1 MHPLAPTAAKH
12 AADIVRL
19 AIRHDDT
26 REALVVFDVR
36 SPLSRIVTEA
46 YRDALP
52 QATFVDFDA
61 TTPAAVVDAV
71 SRLAVGD
78 LVVLIQSK
86 NFRLAEFRFRIEMF
100 QRGLAVIEHV
110 NLERATD
117 EAQIATYVDAL
128 AYDPG
133 YYLPLARRLKERI
146 DAARRIEVR
155 CAGTLLTY
163 ETEMEP
169 TKLNVGDYSEMKN
182 VGGTFPIGEVFSE
195 PKDFTRVNGEV
206 MLFAFAGFDHLV
218 QIHEPFK
225 AVIENGVLV
234 RHEGPAAFEEVLA
247 AIRNDEDVL
256 VREFGLG
263 LNRAMG
269 KTRPLAD
276 ITAFERQQGLHLSL
290 GEKHS
295 VFKKPGINAKK
306 THFHVDVFVDVER
319 IDIDGV
325 GLDAF

>member
-1 MHPLAPTAAKH
+1 MDSPAATAAMH

-19 AIRHDDT
+19 AIKHDDS
-26 REALVVFDVR
+26 RKALVVFDAH
-36 SPLSRIVTEA
+36 SPLSRLVTDA
-46 YRDALP
+46 YRAALP
-52 QATFVDFDA
+52 GTTFIDYDA
-61 TTPAAVVDAV
+61 TTPDAIV
-71 SRLAVGD
+71 ATVTALAPGD

-86 NFRLAEFRFRIEMF
+86 NFRLTEFRFRIEMF

-117 EAQIATYVDAL
+117 DEQIATYVDAM
-128 AYDPG
+128 AYDPT
-133 YYLPLARRLKERI
+133 YYLPLARSLKERI
-146 DAARRIEVR
+146 DAANVIEVR

-163 ETEMEP
+163 EGGMEE
-169 TKLNVGDYSEMKN
+169 TKLNVGDYAGMKN

-195 PKDFTRVNGEV
+195 PKDFTRVHGDV

-218 QIHEPFK
+218 RIHEPFK
-225 AVIENGVLV
+225 AVIEKGVLV

-247 AIRNDEDVL
+247 QIRADEEVL

-269 KTRPLAD
+269 KHRLLAD
-276 ITAFERQQGLHLSL
+276 ITAFERQKGLHLSL

-295 VFKKPGINAKK
+295 VYKKPGFNPKK

-319 IDIDGV
+319 IDIDGQK
-325 GLDAF
+325 LDF